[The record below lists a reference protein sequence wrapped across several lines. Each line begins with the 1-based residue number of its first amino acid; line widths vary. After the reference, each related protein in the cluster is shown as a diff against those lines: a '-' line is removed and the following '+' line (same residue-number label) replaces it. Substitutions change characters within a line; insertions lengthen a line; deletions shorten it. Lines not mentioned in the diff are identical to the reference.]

1 MNCSKK
7 EVDKILLE
15 KPLSDYYF
23 AVLENRGC
31 ALRDEEYER
40 IVGSETP
47 IFHSDFSS
55 KEVDDFFGCL
65 FQYDDRLKSVFF
77 GSLLDNKT
85 PQEGVDDALKYLS
98 SIGVQIRRPAILT
111 VVDNRVYNICNQRFV
126 DLGREMIICYDNLT
140 NYYDESNARLR
151 YFSYDENK
159 ELSEATVLL
168 VVDDP
173 EIIYAWEDTHVS
185 QEESSDL
192 SKDFLDQFRGKAYT
206 LSNKNQ

>member
-1 MNCSKK
+1 
-7 EVDKILLE
+7 
-15 KPLSDYYF
+15 
-23 AVLENRGC
+23 
-31 ALRDEEYER
+31 
-40 IVGSETP
+40 
-47 IFHSDFSS
+47 
-55 KEVDDFFGCL
+55 
-65 FQYDDRLKSVFF
+65 
-77 GSLLDNKT
+77 
-85 PQEGVDDALKYLS
+85 
-98 SIGVQIRRPAILT
+98 
-111 VVDNRVYNICNQRFV
+111 
-126 DLGREMIICYDNLT
+126 MIICYDNLT

>member
-1 MNCSKK
+1 M
-7 EVDKILLE
+7 
-15 KPLSDYYF
+15 
-23 AVLENRGC
+23 
-31 ALRDEEYER
+31 
-40 IVGSETP
+40 
-47 IFHSDFSS
+47 
-55 KEVDDFFGCL
+55 
-65 FQYDDRLKSVFF
+65 
-77 GSLLDNKT
+77 LDNKT

-192 SKDFLDQFRGKAYT
+192 SKAFLDQFRGKTYT